1 MSGTNDHDLLRAA
14 FAPARTLEP
23 SPAEVARV
31 MARVPAPRRS
41 RRFPVPPTEGDS
53 RRPRWRR
60 CWRSA
65 PASTPSPHRAA
76 IESAAGSV
84 AEAFRGYQRGDTG
97 DAPGRPLT
105 GRDRAPEYFG
115 DRYDGRRFARQPRV
129 LAAAG
134 GYRLFAYRS
143 PSGSLSFDLGDT
155 GVGMGFPSADAIGPG
170 ALVVLGA
177 GAMRHA
183 DAEGHVPCSGWW
195 PTPSAKSSSSTTRG
209 RRCAERASK
218 GGSCCWHRPLAAP
231 AKCWPS
237 MPPAGWSGG
246 NWSTTPLTASAS
258 TGGGTD
264 RLIAGDG
271 FPVDAALA
279 ATLQPSFNPVP
290 RGQEGSKEE

>member
-41 RRFPVPPTEGDS
+41 RRFPLFAQQGRFAATALAALLALCAGVYAVPAT
-53 RRPRWRR
+53 
-60 CWRSA
+60 
-65 PASTPSPHRAA
+65 RAA
-76 IESAAGSV
+76 VESAAGSV
-84 AEAFRGYQRGDTG
+84 AEAFRGYQRGDTE
-97 DAPGRPLT
+97 DTPGRPLT

-155 GVGMGFPSADAIGPG
+155 GVGLGFPSANAIGPG

-183 DAEGHVPCSGWW
+183 DAEGHVPLFGLVADSVSEVELVYEAG
-195 PTPSAKSSSSTTRG
+195 PPLRRAGVEGGFVLLASPTRG
-209 RRCAERASK
+209 PREV
-218 GGSCCWHRPLAAP
+218 LA
-231 AKCWPS
+231 
-237 MPPAGWSGG
+237 
-246 NWSTTPLTASAS
+246 L
-258 TGGGTD
+258 
-264 RLIAGDG
+264 
-271 FPVDAALA
+271 DAAGRVVGRQLVDDSPHG
-279 ATLQPSFNPVP
+279 L
-290 RGQEGSKEE
+290 RIDWGRY